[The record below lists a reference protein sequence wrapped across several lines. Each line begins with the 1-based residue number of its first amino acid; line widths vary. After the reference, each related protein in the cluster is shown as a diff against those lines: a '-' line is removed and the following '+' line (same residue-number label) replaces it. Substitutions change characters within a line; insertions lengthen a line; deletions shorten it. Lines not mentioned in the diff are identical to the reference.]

1 MKKQLQ
7 EPLAKSD
14 HECTPQIPGAAAV
27 SYCKQCGISMPASG
41 MKFYRSS
48 AYGLSGGIDQAGNL
62 NHMLR
67 KQHLNR
73 FYNEE
78 ATHRVIR
85 QRIVEFMRRAH
96 ARFEKEP
103 EVFYKALAL
112 VDSVFSRHQVFH
124 DRVEVVVLLCLHL
137 AAKFDEPFSKY
148 RPEKSFFRF
157 AMRTN
162 SFKDLCFMEKQLIRI
177 LGFQLDVQTPFHF
190 LNFFNSRGLVSQKD
204 IAQLVKIYIPQVSAS
219 QETKGALSELFCS
232 RFGIREE
239 YLERLAKGINRV
251 GLSLTL
257 EDGTALGIDLNS
269 EDLLEFLAFI
279 KDEIPAENFLAL
291 FENFGCDSVES
302 VGSEKQ
308 KKPVQSGLGIE
319 SLNPVADLFSE
330 LSEEKPKNGL
340 NSKYENVKSS
350 LKPNSKEDVFR
361 TLKRCYN
368 DPLWG
373 AFVETL
379 FIKKTKNEGEDQV
392 LADNFEEAFSTE
404 RFLSGASALE
414 RASRVLGEGGIECN
428 VGGWAKE
435 GSGLLENG
443 EGKCAEL
450 DETRILESINSGSGN
465 VCRKESRDQFESLL
479 NSGSIEMSF
488 NQNLLR
494 SQSFLSVKS
503 INEDFLPRT
512 SILTQTE
519 NHRQNQSFKFPGTNP
534 TMANFSLAKN
544 LISPPKMDLITN
556 KNDIKYGSSP
566 KLTHSISMGF
576 DAVQMNLSDLKAMHD
591 FEFTISTRL
600 DTVGRLLNCLRMS
613 PEDLPVGLI
622 EVCCSNFESVFEVLL
637 AGSAEVYSL
646 NKFTSAAVAVSILY
660 LTRKLMSFPDVWPA
674 ELTSLTGLSEADIQG
689 CVEHIIN
696 EPRLIELVYQIRR
709 GFEANDQE
717 QVFGSRRLVS
727 FRDMLRMYHNKTQ
740 KVIADFLRF
749 RKELVNV
756 AVLEFCLDLGRQME
770 AEGCEESGKVG
781 DNFLGALIEEDSKDV
796 KEKDI

>member
-1 MKKQLQ
+1 
-7 EPLAKSD
+7 
-14 HECTPQIPGAAAV
+14 
-27 SYCKQCGISMPASG
+27 MPASG

-219 QETKGALSELFCS
+219 KETKGALSELFCS

-239 YLERLAKGINRV
+239 NLERLAKGINRV

-257 EDGTALGIDLNS
+257 ENGTSLVIDLSS

-279 KDEIPAENFLAL
+279 KNEIPAENFLAL
-291 FENFGCDSVES
+291 FENFGCNFVDC
-302 VGSEKQ
+302 VGLEKPQ
-308 KKPVQSGLGIE
+308 KQVHQNLGFE
-319 SLNPVADLFSE
+319 AVNPVTDLFSE
-330 LSEEKPKNGL
+330 IAKNNPKDEL
-340 NSKYENVKSS
+340 NSKYENMKSS

-361 TLKRCYN
+361 TLKRCYK

-379 FIKKTKNEGEDQV
+379 FIKKSKNEGEDQV
-392 LADNFEEAFSTE
+392 LADNFEEVFSTE

-414 RASRVLGEGGIECN
+414 RASRVLVGGGIECK
-428 VGGWAKE
+428 VGGWVKE
-435 GSGLLENG
+435 GSGQLENV
-443 EGKCAEL
+443 EGKCVGL
-450 DETRILESINSGSGN
+450 DDTRIMESMHSGSTN

-479 NSGSIEMSF
+479 NPNSIEMSF
-488 NQNLLR
+488 TQNLLR

-512 SILTQTE
+512 SILNQNE
-519 NHRQNQSFKFPGTNP
+519 NQSENQSFKYPGTNP
-534 TMANFSLAKN
+534 TMANISLVKN
-544 LISPPKMDLITN
+544 LTSPPKMDIITN
-556 KNDIKYGSSP
+556 KNDIRYNSSPDSP
-566 KLTHSISMGF
+566 KLSTYIAPGF
-576 DAVQMNLSDLKAMHD
+576 GAVELKLSDLKPMHD

-740 KVIADFLRF
+740 KVIADFVRF

-756 AVLEFCLDLGRQME
+756 ALLEFGLDLGRQMD
-770 AEGCEESGKVG
+770 AEVCQMGGKVG
-781 DNFLGALIEEDSKDV
+781 DNFLEALIEEDCKDV